1 MTEQNHTG
9 QTPVDQHILHLLN
22 SSIDGE
28 ISATEQEELD
38 RLLIASPE
46 VRNLYDELKT
56 VTRLL
61 DEVQELDPPEYLH
74 DSIERQ
80 VRLPVQSHAGS
91 KKPGFLGAGW
101 LGANW
106 LRTGFALAA
115 GLVLTV
121 GVYEMGSEPITPR
134 DSTSMVGT
142 MANRGPADQAG
153 ALLDSIQLDTAKL
166 HGLIELRNKDELFTL
181 DLLLRSDEPAEVVI
195 NFADRGLEFDGVNGK
210 HARDDSVSVV
220 DGSVHFAS
228 KGEQHY
234 SVRLRR
240 TSATEQIAP
249 LDVNFFASNDLIL
262 QAKLKISKQ

>member
-1 MTEQNHTG
+1 MTDQNQTG

-28 ISATEQEELD
+28 ISATEQDELD
-38 RLLIASPE
+38 RLLIASLE
-46 VRNLYDELKT
+46 VRNLNDELRM

-61 DEVQELDPPEYLH
+61 DEVQKVDPPEYLQ

-80 VRLPVQSHAGS
+80 VRLPMQGHAGS
-91 KKPGFLGAGW
+91 KKSGFLGNGW
-101 LGANW
+101 LSANW

-115 GLVLTV
+115 GVVVTI

-142 MANRGPADQAG
+142 MANRGSADQPG
-153 ALLDSIQLDTAKL
+153 ALLDSIQLNTVKL
-166 HGLIELRNKDELFTL
+166 NGLVELRNKDELFTL
-181 DLLLRSDEPAEVVI
+181 DLHLRSDEPTEVVI
-195 NFADRGLEFDGVNGK
+195 NFADRGLEFDGVGGK
-210 HARDDSVSVV
+210 QADDDSVSVV
-220 DGSVHFAS
+220 DGSVHLAS

-234 SVRLRR
+234 TVRLRR
-240 TSATEQIAP
+240 TSAAAQIAP

-262 QAKLKISKQ
+262 QAKLIISKQ